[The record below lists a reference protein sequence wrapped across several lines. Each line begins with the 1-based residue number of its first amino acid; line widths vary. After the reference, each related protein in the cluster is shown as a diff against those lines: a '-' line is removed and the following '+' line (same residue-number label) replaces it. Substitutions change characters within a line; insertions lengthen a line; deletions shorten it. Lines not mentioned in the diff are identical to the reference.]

1 MMQKNLNL
9 DYKSHYDS
17 VLLTKDDMGRVM
29 AADFINFLSDLL
41 LKYSNDIDKRN
52 IDSGEITK

>member
-1 MMQKNLNL
+1 MQKNLNL